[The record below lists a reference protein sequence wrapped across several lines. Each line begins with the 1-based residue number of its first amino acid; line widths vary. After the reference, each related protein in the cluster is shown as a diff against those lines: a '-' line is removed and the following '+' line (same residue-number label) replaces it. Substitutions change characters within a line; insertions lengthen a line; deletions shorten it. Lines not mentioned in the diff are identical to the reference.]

1 MWWLRPLN
9 SYGSLPVMTMF
20 LKTQQLTEE
29 QKVLLKHALFSLQ
42 KEYYQKYGEVPTSKR
57 KLIDEIAT
65 TLHLRHEDHR

>member
-1 MWWLRPLN
+1 
-9 SYGSLPVMTMF
+9 MF
-20 LKTQQLTEE
+20 LKSQQLTEE

-42 KEYYQKYGEVPTSKR
+42 KEYHTKYGEVPLNKR

>member
-1 MWWLRPLN
+1 
-9 SYGSLPVMTMF
+9 MF

-42 KEYYQKYGEVPTSKR
+42 KEYHHKYGEIPLSKR

-65 TLHLRHEDHR
+65 ALHLRHEDHR

>member
-1 MWWLRPLN
+1 
-9 SYGSLPVMTMF
+9 MTMF
-20 LKTQQLTEE
+20 LKSQVLNEE

-42 KEYYQKYGEVPTSKR
+42 KEYYQKNGEVPPRTR